1 VRACEASVAT
11 YPAKGVAA
19 RRELVIYWVST
30 GRKGDGRKLSGLLLE
45 AVWWTFNE
53 AGVGLSLVVILA
65 NRS

>member
-1 VRACEASVAT
+1 MRTCEALVAT

-19 RRELVIYWVST
+19 RRELVISWVST

-45 AVWWTFNE
+45 AVWWTFNGAE
-53 AGVGLSLVVILA
+53 VGLSFVVILA